1 MFALFD
7 KDGDGTI
14 TTRELGTVMMSLGHK
29 PSHGELEDML
39 NEFDSDGKFGG
50 EQVLNIQCSLFAK
63 ILFLSA
69 LTPF

>member
-39 NEFDSDGKFGG
+39 NEFDSDGKFSGV
-50 EQVLNIQCSLFAK
+50 EQLDLMQCGTAISNK
-63 ILFLSA
+63 
-69 LTPF
+69 